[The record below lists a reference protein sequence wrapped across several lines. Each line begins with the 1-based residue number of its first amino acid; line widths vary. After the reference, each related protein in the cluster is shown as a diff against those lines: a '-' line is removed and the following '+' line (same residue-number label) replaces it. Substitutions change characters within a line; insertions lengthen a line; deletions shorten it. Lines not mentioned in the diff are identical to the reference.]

1 MADTKVY
8 ALNVAD
14 WTNDYSMLQQL
25 SDFGEPYAVK
35 CPAYLVDHPE
45 GTLLFDTGPSW
56 EMKQNPADYGPN
68 GAAHMEAHVDNIDMT
83 EDDHIT
89 NQLDDLGYSPS
100 EIDYVA
106 MSHLH
111 VDHAGGISDFPDS
124 EFLIRQEE
132 LQYAWWPR
140 NPIQQAFY
148 VEGDFTKLR
157 DPDYSVTEVEGEDD
171 FDVFGDGSV
180 VLFPTQG
187 HTAGHQSM
195 EVDLGDRSVI
205 LAADIS
211 HTWEGYETELLASF
225 NWDNNKAVESLRKL
239 KARARD
245 EDTEVYNSHDR
256 ERWEEL
262 PDPPNALD

>member
-1 MADTKVY
+1 MTDTEIL
-8 ALNVAD
+8 ALNTAD

-35 CPAYLVDHPE
+35 CPAFLVDHPE
-45 GTLLFDTGPSW
+45 GNVLFDTGVSW
-56 EMKQNPADYGPN
+56 DMKQDPANYGPN
-68 GAAHMEAHVDNIDMT
+68 GAAHMAAHVDNIDMT
-83 EDDHIT
+83 ENDYVA
-89 NQLDDLGYSPS
+89 NQLEDNGYSPS

-111 VDHAGGISDFPDS
+111 CDHAGGISDFPDS
-124 EFLIRQEE
+124 EFLIQQDE

-148 VEGDFTKLR
+148 VEGDFSKLR
-157 DPDYSVTEVEGEDD
+157 HPDYTVNELEGE

-180 VLFPTQG
+180 VLFPTPG
-187 HTAGHQSM
+187 HTAGHQSL
-195 EVDLGDRSVI
+195 EVELADRTVI
-205 LAADIS
+205 LASDIS

-225 NWDNNKAVESLRKL
+225 NYNNNQAVKSLRQL
-239 KARARD
+239 KARARE

-256 ERWEEL
+256 DRWEEL
-262 PDPPNALD
+262 PEPPTTIS